1 MSRDGLLRSKVDP
14 SIAVDPAEVARVVE
28 EIFPEALGVW
38 VYGSFPQGR
47 ARRGSDLDLAILP
60 DRPIDRWERFERA
73 QDVAARLRRDV
84 DLVNL
89 REVSP
94 VLRFEV
100 VTRGVRVS
108 ARDPYAADLF
118 ETAAIKMFQRL
129 NEGQREHLAAIKAS
143 GSVR

>member
-14 SIAVDPAEVARVVE
+14 SVAVDPAEVARVVE

-47 ARRGSDLDLAILP
+47 ARRGSDLDIAILP

-73 QDVAARLRRDV
+73 QDVAARLHRDV
-84 DLVNL
+84 DLINL

-100 VTRGVRVS
+100 VSRGIRVG
-108 ARDPYAADLF
+108 ARDGYAADVF

-129 NEGQREHLAAIKAS
+129 NESQREHLTAIKAS